1 MLQAVSQA
9 MSEVIGWVYFV
20 FEVGSWVRFLFDS
33 VDYGISESGIGVV
46 VHSFQPEGLV
56 AC

>member
-9 MSEVIGWVYFV
+9 MSKVVGWIYFV
-20 FEVGSWVRFLFDS
+20 FEVGSRVRLLFDS
-33 VDYGISESGIGVV
+33 VDDGISEGGVGV
-46 VHSFQPEGLV
+46 IMHSLQPEGLI

>member
-33 VDYGISESGIGVV
+33 VDNGISESGVGMV
-46 VHSFQPEGLV
+46 VHSLQPEGLV